1 MMSRM
6 QDSSPAQ
13 KTFGELLRDFLFG
26 GEENEDPAESSLSLL
41 IFRYIFSEIPVAAIN
56 LCLKLARGILGMGPF
71 AASSFINVKTFA
83 ITSIT

>member
-1 MMSRM
+1 MSRM

-26 GEENEDPAESSLSLL
+26 GEENEDPAESSPLL

>member
-26 GEENEDPAESSLSLL
+26 GEENVDP
-41 IFRYIFSEIPVAAIN
+41 
-56 LCLKLARGILGMGPF
+56 G
-71 AASSFINVKTFA
+71 
-83 ITSIT
+83 

>member
-26 GEENEDPAESSLSLL
+26 GEENVDPGWEFTFSLS
-41 IFRYIFSEIPVAAIN
+41 
-56 LCLKLARGILGMGPF
+56 RGILGVGAF
-71 AASSFINVKTFA
+71 AASSFIHFKTIA
-83 ITSIT
+83 ITSDCGLFSQKCPLPSWMPF